1 MTLVVSVPTL
11 VSPSNRIL
19 PKTVPQLQTLVREA
33 NERGDA
39 LRIEGGNTLKGM
51 GKPPARDGPT
61 ICTTALRAVH
71 AYTFADLTISVAAG
85 ITVRALGSL
94 LAERGQFV
102 PLDAPRAHHA
112 TVGGTL
118 AAGWLGPRR
127 HLFGRP
133 RDYVIG
139 TQIVLADGTLA
150 AAGGMVVKN
159 VTGYDMSK
167 LYVGSFGTLGILVGA
182 NFKTLPAPPC
192 ARVFIAKLP
201 EQTRLRAIGA
211 IVRLTVTPSAALW
224 IHGFRKSIDGE
235 DGIDGRIFLL
245 VEGSA
250 ALVERAT
257 RDVRSALG
265 RAGVP
270 ETQIID
276 TGARE
281 AYDRVLDACIATIGE
296 RSITFRLSGTMQD
309 SEARVRTVYETAHR
323 HELAAETTLD
333 VMNGDLFARISGKDA
348 RAFSQRIEALDD
360 SLHAAFPK
368 TIVVAGDSPIRSTL
382 NVWGEPPGAI
392 AQMRALKAA
401 FDPKGTLNP
410 GRFVGGI

>member
-1 MTLVVSVPTL
+1 MRSETTINT
-11 VSPSNRIL
+11 NRIV
-19 PKTVPQLQTLVREA
+19 PKTVPQLQTFVREA
-33 NERGDA
+33 NERGSA
-39 LRIEGGNTLKGM
+39 LRIEGGNTLRGM
-51 GKPPARDGPT
+51 GKPLSREGAT
-61 ICTTALRAVH
+61 LCTTALRAVH
-71 AYTFADLTISVAAG
+71 TYTFADLTVSVGAG
-85 ITVRALGSL
+85 ITLRALRSL
-94 LAERGQFV
+94 LAEHDQFV
-102 PLDAPRAHHA
+102 PLDAPRAQHA

-139 TQIVLADGTLA
+139 THIVLADGTLA

-167 LYVGSFGTLGILVGA
+167 LYVGSFGTLGILVSA

-201 EQTRLRAIGA
+201 EETRLRATA
-211 IVRLTVTPSAALW
+211 AVARLEVTPSAALW
-224 IHGFRKSIDGE
+224 IYGFKKSVDGE
-235 DGIDGRIFLL
+235 DGIDGRILL
-245 VEGSA
+245 LLEGSSP
-250 ALVERAT
+250 LIERAT

-270 ETQIID
+270 ETQVID
-276 TGARE
+276 TGALQ
-281 AYDRVLDACIATIGE
+281 AYDRAVDACVATIGE
-296 RSITFRLSGTMQD
+296 RSVTFRLSGTPQD
-309 SEARVRTVYETAHR
+309 SEARVRAVYVIAR
-323 HELAAETTLD
+323 KHELAAESILD
-333 VMNGDLFARISGKDA
+333 LMNGDLFARVSGKDA
-348 RAFSQRIEALDD
+348 RAFSQRIEGLDD
-360 SLHAAFPK
+360 ALHDVFPK
-368 TIVVAGDSPIRSTL
+368 TMLVAGDSPIRSAL
-382 NVWGEPPGAI
+382 NVWGEPAAAI